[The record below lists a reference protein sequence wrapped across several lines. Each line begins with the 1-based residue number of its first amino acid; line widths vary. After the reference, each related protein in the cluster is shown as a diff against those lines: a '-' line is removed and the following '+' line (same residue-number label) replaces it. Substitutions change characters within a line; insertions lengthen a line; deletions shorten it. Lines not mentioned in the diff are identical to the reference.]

1 MNQQLK
7 TYLYE
12 QSRAVDD
19 DFRQAIEACGGNIAA
34 ALRAA
39 LIANAFLMEENARLK
54 KQVSRGF
61 KRKE

>member
-1 MNQQLK
+1 MRRK
-7 TYLYE
+7 YCRGT
-12 QSRAVDD
+12 
-19 DFRQAIEACGGNIAA
+19 G
-34 ALRAA
+34 AA

>member
-19 DFRQAIEACGGNIAA
+19 DFRRAIEACGGNIAA
-34 ALRAA
+34 ALEP
-39 LIANAFLMEENARLK
+39 L
-54 KQVSRGF
+54 
-61 KRKE
+61 